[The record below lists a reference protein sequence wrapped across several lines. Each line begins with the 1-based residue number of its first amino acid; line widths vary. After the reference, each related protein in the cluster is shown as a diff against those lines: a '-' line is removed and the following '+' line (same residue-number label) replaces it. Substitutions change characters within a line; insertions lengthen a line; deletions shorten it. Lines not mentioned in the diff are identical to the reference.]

1 LTPLLP
7 LQGTT
12 LLTNSRQYVI
22 SNTRV
27 LSPTKVNEFRS
38 GYTTLFQHCRPRNWQ
53 QKGTSMRSGLTT
65 LIGYTWSRAMNNGSA
80 IRGTS
85 GDQFAEDPHCLRC
98 EYGPSACNCGVK
110 CSTH

>member
-1 LTPLLP
+1 
-7 LQGTT
+7 
-12 LLTNSRQYVI
+12 
-22 SNTRV
+22 
-27 LSPTKVNEFRS
+27 
-38 GYTTLFQHCRPRNWQ
+38 
-53 QKGTSMRSGLTT
+53 MRSGLTT
-65 LIGYTWSRAMNNGSA
+65 LIGYTWSRAMDNGSA